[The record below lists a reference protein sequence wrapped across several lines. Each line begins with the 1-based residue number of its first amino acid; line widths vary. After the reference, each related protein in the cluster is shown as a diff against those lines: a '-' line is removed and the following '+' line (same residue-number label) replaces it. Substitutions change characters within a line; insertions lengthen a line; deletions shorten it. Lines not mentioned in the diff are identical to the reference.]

1 MIAAF
6 YYVFVVKFGR
16 LAKFEFIGCYRL
28 VDVSV

>member
-1 MIAAF
+1 MIVVF

-16 LAKFEFIGCYRL
+16 LVKFEFIGCYCL